1 MPGSDRP
8 PIIDPTGKTAEQ
20 IEREIEASM
29 VLYGEALITP
39 PYPSHPDDMWGS
51 DPMPAGKLP
60 LLTALEQQQL
70 DAFTVSDPSIV
81 GRAVTNPSVYR
92 ERPCPVCTLVG
103 FDCGGH
109 DA

>member
-1 MPGSDRP
+1 MPDSDGP
-8 PIIDPTGKTAEQ
+8 PIIDPTGKTAQQ

-39 PYPSHPDDMWGS
+39 PYPSHHQLVRYG
-51 DPMPAGKLP
+51 G
-60 LLTALEQQQL
+60 ALHQ
-70 DAFTVSDPSIV
+70 FSGP
-81 GRAVTNPSVYR
+81 G
-92 ERPCPVCTLVG
+92 CPVCMTVG